1 MAKGDRSDPSWK
13 AAELARLGDPV
24 NDVTKT
30 AAPILLAHSSIDS
43 VVAVEQ
49 SERLYRKYLEN
60 GLDASL
66 FLWSRGAH
74 GAVGLDIEAASS
86 EWLARK
92 LLVELAPKRSPPD
105 PPPLVDHLPAVTST
119 RVRVCTRAPRTP
131 QGVPARA
138 AGDRSADGSLLD
150 VVDGGQ

>member
-1 MAKGDRSDPSWK
+1 M
-13 AAELARLGDPV
+13 
-24 NDVTKT
+24 T

-49 SERLYRKYLEN
+49 SERLYRKYVEN

-66 FLWSRGAH
+66 YLWSRGAH

-92 LLVELAPKRSPPD
+92 LLVELAPKR
-105 PPPLVDHLPAVTST
+105 
-119 RVRVCTRAPRTP
+119 
-131 QGVPARA
+131 
-138 AGDRSADGSLLD
+138 
-150 VVDGGQ
+150 